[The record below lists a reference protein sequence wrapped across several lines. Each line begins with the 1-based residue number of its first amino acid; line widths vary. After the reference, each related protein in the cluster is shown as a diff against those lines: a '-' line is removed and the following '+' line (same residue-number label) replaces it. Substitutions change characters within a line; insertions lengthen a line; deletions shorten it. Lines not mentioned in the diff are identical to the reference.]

1 MPIKKTR
8 LSRAEHARYLERI
21 KELKAA
27 QVDCEVPDDWQEN
40 PHDLEIFTAPPGENI
55 LCELP
60 SGVTAYAIGVRLV
73 AQRSNLRLEDCTIVS
88 PWDSQSI
95 SLCLSERGLYRV
107 GSAVEFTEA
116 EALNGRIENGLCF
129 HQHGDVDEGWLVAS
143 SLKPIPENYRD
154 RMITNL
160 SLRFTDQFGREYI
173 ALADAVL
180 DRSARATNS
189 VSRVRRF
196 PGLFESETP
205 RNEFRSRNVTPNTL
219 RTQPEGREGAVH
231 PQHRR

>member
-8 LSRAEHARYLERI
+8 LSRAERARYLERA

-27 QVDCEVPDDWQEN
+27 QVDCKIPDDWQEN
-40 PHDLEIFTAPPGENI
+40 SQDLDIFAAAPGGNI
-55 LCELP
+55 LCELQ
-60 SGVTAYAIGVRLV
+60 SGVTAYAIWVHLT
-73 AQRSNLRLEDCTIVS
+73 ALRSNLRLEDCTIAS

-95 SLCLSERGLYRV
+95 SLCLIERGLYRV